1 MSREVVMGMLYRRNK
16 RNSVT
21 GELVEFGPWWIKY
34 YDHGRPIR
42 ESTSTTDRTE
52 AKRKLKEQ
60 EGQVAQGLHQGPQVE
75 RTRYEDLEVG
85 IRQDYAM
92 NERKSARRLN
102 DYLTHLSHSFS
113 KLRASA
119 ITTDRVKA
127 YINKRREEGAANGT
141 INRELGCLKRMFRL
155 ALQQT
160 PPKVVRIPHVPMLEE
175 RNIRS
180 GFFEH
185 EDFLALRG
193 ALPDYA
199 QVAVTLAYF
208 SGMRMGEVYSLKWQQ
223 VNWTE
228 GKLYLNAQ
236 DTKTDTPRVLYL
248 TGDLIKVLRTWK
260 QRCDTKWPR
269 CLWICH
275 RGAIRLESLKHSW
288 RKACERV
295 GLGKMIEIEGTKEK
309 EWKGKIPHDFRRT
322 AIRNMLRAGI
332 PEKIA
337 MTISGHKTRSVFD
350 RYNIVNEADLE
361 RAARSLT
368 EYFEREKKRSVG
380 TLAGTLTENDVL
392 SFSADDTERVGI
404 TEGVVELAR
413 GIEPPTCGLQISY
426 RGVA

>member
-1 MSREVVMGMLYRRNK
+1 MLYRRTK
-16 RNSVT
+16 RNPVT
-21 GELVEFGPWWIKY
+21 KELVEFGPWWMKY

-42 ESTSTTDRTE
+42 ESTGTVDRTE
-52 AKRKLKEQ
+52 AKRKLKER
-60 EGQVAQGLHQGPQVE
+60 EGLVAQGLHQGPQVE
-75 RTRYEDLEVG
+75 RTKYEDLEVD

-102 DYLTHLSHSFS
+102 DYLRHLSHSFS

-119 ITTDRVKA
+119 ITTDRIKA

-155 ALQQT
+155 ALQHT
-160 PPKVVRIPHVPMLEE
+160 PSKVARIPHFPMLEE

-199 QVAVTLAYF
+199 QVAVTLAYY
-208 SGMRMGEVYSLKWQQ
+208 SGMRMGEVYSLNWNQ

-228 GKLYLNAQ
+228 GKLYLKAQ
-236 DTKTDTPRVLYL
+236 ETKTDTPRVLYL
-248 TGDLIKVLRTWK
+248 TGDLLRVLTAWK
-260 QRCDTKWPR
+260 QRCDQKWPQ
-269 CLWICH
+269 CPWICH

-295 GLGKMIEIEGTKEK
+295 GLGKMVEIEGTKEK
-309 EWKGKIPHDFRRT
+309 VWEGKIPHDFRRT
-322 AIRNMLRAGI
+322 AVRNMLRAGI

-337 MTISGHKTRSVFD
+337 MAISGHKTRSVFD

-368 EYFEREKKRSVG
+368 EYFEREKKMSAG
-380 TLAGTLTENDVL
+380 TLAGTLNETAGPQLVEVETEL
-392 SFSADDTERVGI
+392 IGI
-404 TEGVVELAR
+404 TEGGLELAR
-413 GIEPPTCGLQISY
+413 GIEPPTCGLQNRCS
-426 RGVA
+426 AD